1 MATRVR
7 TARPADLR
15 ALTRLCRAAVGSH
28 DYVLGYL
35 PEMVA
40 AREARVVEQDG
51 RVVALAGITEC
62 ADGALWLGQLRTD
75 PRFRRRGF
83 ATLLLDDAFE
93 RVVREGRPA
102 LRLWTSRR
110 NAVAQVLFSRD
121 GFRRVAVFTRMVA
134 SAGGRRAGG
143 RGGRGAPE
151 AAAGETLRAAAL
163 WTWWRRSRVCRSGKG
178 YLDYRWH
185 FFPLSPSVLGKM
197 IERGEVFASSG
208 VAVVGWCE
216 EGDAA
221 AYGAVL
227 AGAETAFL
235 QLRRLAATMGR
246 GRVEVFL
253 PDSRPLVRA
262 ARAAGYRPADWGRAA
277 ILFERRNLK
286 RPHPPRE
293 RLEAE

>member
-1 MATRVR
+1 VATVVR
-7 TARPADLR
+7 TARPADLPVL
-15 ALTRLCRAAVGSH
+15 ARLCRAAVGSH

-51 RVVALAGITEC
+51 RVVALTGITEC

-110 NAVAQVLFSRD
+110 NAAAQVLFARD
-121 GFRRVAVFTRMVA
+121 GFRRVAGFTRMA
-134 SAGGRRAGG
+134 APAGGRRAGG
-143 RGGRGAPE
+143 RRGRRAPV
-151 AAAGETLRAAAL
+151 AGAGETVRPAVL

-185 FFPLSPSVLGKM
+185 FLPLSPSVLGKM
-197 IERGEVFASSG
+197 IQRGEVFASTG
-208 VAVVGWCE
+208 VAVVAWCE
-216 EGDAA
+216 KGDAA

-246 GRVEVFL
+246 ARVEVFL

-262 ARAAGYRPADWGRAA
+262 ARAAGYGPADWGRAA

-286 RPHPPRE
+286 RRTPRGS
-293 RLEAE
+293 R